1 MHKLPDRPSHGCHCQ
16 IQTFFS
22 NIELASYPGPQSSY
36 QNLARQQTMTT
47 IDSLP
52 YYDRD
57 LDVIPNLRQRI
68 EREIELELKSTSPPP
83 TSNLDQT
90 TTHHPF
96 LSEFPNLLASSAR
109 PSRLADRS
117 DPNYQSNGSTD
128 SLDIERFNIP
138 YPDDHTNLIGKH
150 GANHWKL
157 SNFLVDQEISKVDKL
172 VALCKDEIDDVNRR
186 RKAHQ
191 TDVGDRLTDLAQ
203 KWQNLIS
210 TNISLE
216 ITNINLKMEVEALQ
230 QEAATLKQKLET

>member
-1 MHKLPDRPSHGCHCQ
+1 MAATAKL
-16 IQTFFS
+16 QTFFS

-36 QNLARQQTMTT
+36 QKLARQQTMTT

-68 EREIELELKSTSPPP
+68 EREIELELKSTPPPP

-138 YPDDHTNLIGKH
+138 YPDDHTSLEEWEK
-150 GANHWKL
+150 AL
-157 SNFLVDQEISKVDKL
+157 SNAKSQLEHQRL
-172 VALCKDEIDDVNRR
+172 HRCRRPIDRP
-186 RKAHQ
+186 
-191 TDVGDRLTDLAQ
+191 GQ

-230 QEAATLKQKLET
+230 QEAATLKQNWRHSVHGNNLYIDVNFYVISSNLDWCQSISTKSLL